1 MPVCDCAAAFTG
13 EFCELPR
20 FEGLGILPESIGCLP
35 AAISSDG
42 KVVVGHCMQT
52 QQAFRWDTESG
63 MTQLTL
69 PSRESWAIATD
80 ALGSVVVG
88 SALYDDCDGCQGYQ
102 HAIRWEA
109 GVLENLGVPDSSS
122 QTAATGIS
130 ADATVIV
137 GYDYGLPGFVAFRW
151 TRQDGVVPLGPG
163 SALGVSADGR
173 VIVGYSGTQG
183 SQGAVR
189 WSPEGDVL
197 KLDALPGEA
206 FSYAYA
212 ADADGSVVVG
222 SSWSTNTTSAMR
234 WSESDGTTS
243 FEPLSGD
250 VVAAFYSTNED
261 GSVAVGV
268 STNVRPPTL
277 HAGQALI
284 WDDTLGPRAL
294 ESDLTRAG
302 IDVGAWKLVQA
313 TALSANGHVVT
324 GFGTNPSGQ
333 TEAWIIRLP

>member
-13 EFCELPR
+13 KFCELPR

-42 KVVVGHCMQT
+42 KVVVGHCIQT
-52 QQAFRWDTESG
+52 QQAFRWDRESG

-69 PSRESWAIATD
+69 ASRESWAIATD
-80 ALGSVVVG
+80 AVGSVVVG
-88 SALYDDCDGCQGYQ
+88 TALYRDCDGCQGYQ
-102 HAIRWEA
+102 HAVRWEA
-109 GVLENLGVPDSSS
+109 GALEVLGMPDSSS

-130 ADATVIV
+130 ADGSVIV
-137 GYDYGLPGFVAFRW
+137 GYDYGFPGFVAFRW
-151 TRQDGVVPLGPG
+151 TREEGVVPLGAGTP
-163 SALGVSADGR
+163 LGISADGR
-173 VIVGYSGTQG
+173 VTVGYGTQG
-183 SQGAVR
+183 RQRAVR
-189 WSPEGDVL
+189 WSPEGDVFE
-197 KLDALPGEA
+197 LDALPAED
-206 FSYAYA
+206 FSYAYG

-222 SSWSTNTTSAMR
+222 SSWSTATTSAMR

-243 FEPLSGD
+243 FAPFPGD
-250 VVAAFYSTNED
+250 VVAAFYSTNQD

-277 HAGQALI
+277 YAGHALI
-284 WDDTLGPRAL
+284 WDDALGARAL

-302 IDVGAWKLVQA
+302 IDIGEWKLVQA
-313 TALSANGHVVT
+313 SDLSADGRVIT

-333 TEAWIIRLP
+333 TEPWIVRLP